1 MSSATNAGSCLYHK
15 RAREQQEH
23 SQRQRQYAL
32 LCLDRLK
39 AIVEHAHI
47 SDRELM
53 SLTAEINEI
62 YSRHVSMPDPIHPD
76 NAKEFTER

>member
-1 MSSATNAGSCLYHK
+1 MNAASNAGACRYK
-15 RAREQQEH
+15 RQQEI

-39 AIVEHAHI
+39 AIVEHAHL

-53 SLTAEINEI
+53 SLCAEVNEI

-76 NAKEFTER
+76 DAKEFIET